1 MTRTMSFKFA
11 RRAVLLA
18 VVSAL
23 AVPAAASAMPD
34 LGPGYGKQSTTPSV
48 VVAAGAP
55 SMHPVGQPWPSPSMH
70 RVGQPWPTRS
80 ANGGTVPSTRVFHI
94 SVHKAAG
101 GSVVAE
107 ASQSS
112 SFDWTDALI
121 GAAIT
126 TAIMALAI
134 AGGMVARRQR
144 RLQLR

>member
-34 LGPGYGKQSTTPSV
+34 LGPGYEKNSTTPV
-48 VVAAGAP
+48 VVAVDPP
-55 SMHPVGQPWPSPSMH
+55 STHPVGQPWPSPSMH
-70 RVGQPWPTRS
+70 RAGQPWPTQS
-80 ANGGTVPSTRVFHI
+80 ASGGTVPSTRVFHI
-94 SVHKAAG
+94 SAHKTAA

-107 ASQSS
+107 ASQGS

-134 AGGMVARRQR
+134 AGSMVARRQG

>member
-11 RRAVLLA
+11 KRAVLLA

-80 ANGGTVPSTRVFHI
+80 ANGGTVPSTRVFHTPA
-94 SVHKAAG
+94 HETAG
-101 GSVVAE
+101 GSVAE
-107 ASQSS
+107 ASQGS
-112 SFDWTDALI
+112 SFNWTDALI

-126 TAIMALAI
+126 AAIMTLAI
-134 AGGMVARRQR
+134 AGSMVARRQG